1 MNKLI
6 LRTLFIVVL
15 AVISVPLIAGV
26 YKYVDENGNVVFTDS
41 PPADEKTEEVVLPKV
56 QTIEKFNEPLPR
68 RSSTA
73 SKTKPKASVFTVSMS
88 PANGETIRAN
98 GGVVA
103 VNAILDPEPDFPI
116 KTNFYL
122 DGSLISSNVGTS
134 GSISNVDR
142 GEHNFQVEV
151 INTKTGA
158 TVGLSLIHV

>member
-1 MNKLI
+1 
-6 LRTLFIVVL
+6 
-15 AVISVPLIAGV
+15 
-26 YKYVDENGNVVFTDS
+26 
-41 PPADEKTEEVVLPKV
+41 
-56 QTIEKFNEPLPR
+56 
-68 RSSTA
+68 
-73 SKTKPKASVFTVSMS
+73 MS

-158 TVGLSLIHV
+158 TVGSASSQVTILRASILFR